1 MLDMRPVALD
11 WVEGK
16 LILDIEDWD
25 NIQLFICFFDNIDL
39 LVWVLPVAMITSV
52 IQEQV
57 DDFVIF
63 GSFSDRA

>member
-1 MLDMRPVALD
+1 MLDMCPVALD

-16 LILDIEDWD
+16 LILDVEDW
-25 NIQLFICFFDNIDL
+25 NNVQLFICFLDNIDL
-39 LVWVLPVAMITSV
+39 LLRVLFVAVITSV

-57 DDFVIF
+57 DDFVVF

>member
-25 NIQLFICFFDNIDL
+25 NIPLFICFFDNIDL